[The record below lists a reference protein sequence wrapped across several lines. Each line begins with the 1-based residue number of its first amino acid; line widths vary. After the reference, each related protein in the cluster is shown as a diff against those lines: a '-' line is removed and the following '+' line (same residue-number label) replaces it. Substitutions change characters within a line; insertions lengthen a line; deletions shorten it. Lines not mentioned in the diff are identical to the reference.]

1 MTGDQVVE
9 KRDII
14 VMGGSAGGIEACCEI
29 LRGLPWDLAASVFV
43 AQHVGSKSV
52 LADVLR
58 RCAALQLGTAAD
70 GEGVR
75 HGRVYVAPVGLHLLL
90 ERGRVRLSRAAR
102 RNNQRSSVDAL
113 FHSAAKAYLSRVIA
127 VVLSGMLDDGAA
139 GAWAVKERG
148 GVVIVQ
154 DPRTALHS
162 SMPENALR
170 AVQTDYC
177 VPLAEIAGLL
187 VKLVRE
193 DTPMP
198 AERKS

>member
-1 MTGDQVVE
+1 MAT
-9 KRDII
+9 RDII
-14 VMGGSAGGIEACCEI
+14 VMGASAGGVEAYCEI
-29 LRGLPWDLAASVFV
+29 LRGLPADLAASVFIV
-43 AQHVGSKSV
+43 QHVGSRSV

-58 RCAALQLGTAAD
+58 RYAALQLATAAD

-75 HGRVYVAPVGLHLLL
+75 HGRVYVAPVGRHLLL
-90 ERGRVRLSRAAR
+90 ERGRVRLSRAGR
-102 RNNQRSSVDAL
+102 ENNQRPSVDAL
-113 FHSAAKAYLSRVIA
+113 FRSAAKAYRSRVIA

-139 GAWAVKERG
+139 GAWAVKECG

-154 DPRTALHS
+154 DPRTALYS
-162 SMPENALR
+162 PMPENALR
-170 AVQTDYC
+170 AVQADYC

-198 AERKS
+198 ALTAVEG

>member
-1 MTGDQVVE
+1 MAT
-9 KRDII
+9 RDII
-14 VMGGSAGGIEACCEI
+14 VMGASAGGVEAYCEI

-58 RCAALQLGTAAD
+58 RYAALQLATAAD

-75 HGRVYVAPVGLHLLL
+75 HGRVYVAPVGRHLLL
-90 ERGRVRLSRAAR
+90 ERGRVRLSRAGR
-102 RNNQRSSVDAL
+102 ENNQRSSVDAL
-113 FHSAAKAYLSRVIA
+113 FRSAAKAYRSRVIA

-154 DPRTALHS
+154 DPRTALYS
-162 SMPENALR
+162 PMPENALR
-170 AVQTDYC
+170 AVQADYC

-193 DTPMP
+193 DTTLP
-198 AERKS
+198 ALTAVEG